1 MSHNEAVD
9 YAIKNNFL
17 EGFFEEKKMY
27 ITNSLLTE
35 FDQELHDRCTYE
47 EGVADGEARGAQ
59 QNAIANAKN
68 LLQKSTLSPEMI
80 ADCCSLPLEQVLALK
95 NEMVQA

>member
-1 MSHNEAVD
+1 
-9 YAIKNNFL
+9 
-17 EGFFEEKKMY
+17 MY

-47 EGVADGEARGAQ
+47 EGVADGEARGRASGLADGAQ
-59 QNAIANAKN
+59 QTAIANAKN